1 MKGTLFVISAPSGAG
16 KTTLVRE
23 VLDRLRA
30 ELGLMRV
37 ITHTSK
43 QPRPGEVQGVDY
55 HFLSEEEFKQ
65 KIEEDFFIEH
75 STVYGAYYGVAKAL
89 FKKLDEGIH
98 HIAIVDRAGAASL
111 KAKVADAV
119 LIWIHPPA
127 KEVLEQRLSAR
138 AQDSQEVISFRLKI
152 AEEELEVAKE
162 ETLFEH
168 VIVNDDL
175 QEAVRELE
183 NLIREKVVT

>member
-16 KTTLVRE
+16 KTTLVCQ
-23 VLDRLRA
+23 VLERLHR

-43 QPRPGEVQGVDY
+43 QPRPGERHGIDY
-55 HFLSEEEFKQ
+55 YFLDEEEFKR
-65 KIEEDFFIEH
+65 KIAQDYFIEY
-75 STVYGAYYGVAKAL
+75 STVYGAYYGVGREL
-89 FKKLDEGIH
+89 FKRLDEGIH

-111 KAKVADAV
+111 KVNVADAV

-127 KEVLEQRLSAR
+127 KEVLEQRLSTR
-138 AQDSQEVISFRLKI
+138 AQDSEDTISFRLKI
-152 AEEELEVAKE
+152 AEQELESAAN

-175 QEAVRELE
+175 QEAVKQLE
-183 NLIREKVVT
+183 QLIRAKVCL

>member
-43 QPRPGEVQGVDY
+43 QPRTGEVQGVDY

-65 KIEEDFFIEH
+65 KIEEEFFIEH

-111 KAKVADAV
+111 KAKVAMQF
-119 LIWIHPPA
+119 LFGFIRQRRKFLSNGFLPA
-127 KEVLEQRLSAR
+127 PR
-138 AQDSQEVISFRLKI
+138 
-152 AEEELEVAKE
+152 
-162 ETLFEH
+162 
-168 VIVNDDL
+168 IV
-175 QEAVRELE
+175 R
-183 NLIREKVVT
+183 K

>member
-1 MKGTLFVISAPSGAG
+1 MKGILFVISAPSGAG

-30 ELGLMRV
+30 ELGLVRV

-43 QPRPGEVQGVDY
+43 QPRPGEQHGVDY

-75 STVYGAYYGVAKAL
+75 STVYGAYYGVAKTL
-89 FKKLDEGIH
+89 FKKLAEGIH
-98 HIAIVDRAGAASL
+98 HIAIVDRAGAAAL
-111 KAKVADAV
+111 KAKVTDAV

-138 AQDSQEVISFRLKI
+138 AQDSQETISFRLKI
-152 AEEELEVAKE
+152 AERELEVAKE

-175 QEAVRELE
+175 QEAISQLE
-183 NLIREKVVT
+183 NLIRAKVVP